1 MRWLDSTIDAE
12 TVRRLAREIKVS
24 PLVARL
30 LVQRGLADPAAAQAF
45 LHPSLGQLH
54 APELM
59 AGMREAVERL
69 RRALDQHEKIL
80 IYGDYDVDGTMAVVV
95 LLTALRMLGGD
106 VEAYIPHRLTD
117 GYGMR
122 VPVVEEAAAKGFRVV
137 ISVDTGIREHEVL
150 GRARELGVDCIVTD
164 HHVPDQH
171 LPPAC
176 AILNP
181 RRADCGYPEKSLAGV
196 GVAFKLAQALLGDR
210 MTERLLQS
218 FLKVVSIGT
227 IADVVPLLGENRVI
241 ARFGLEALRQPAQ
254 SGLTA
259 LIELSGLAGKEISAG
274 DVGFRLAPRLNAAG
288 RMENARDVIDLF
300 TLPDA
305 ARTRQIAERLEGLNR
320 ERQRV
325 EEEILRAIVAQMGQR
340 ANLCEQYTLVLAG
353 EGWHR
358 GVIGIVAQRVV
369 ERYHRPALVIGIE
382 DGVGVGSGRS
392 IKSFHL
398 LDALTSVGDLFQ
410 RFGGHAQAAG
420 FALAVEHL
428 PELTRRF
435 EAQARNVL
443 TAADLEPVLRVD
455 AAVNLADVDWPLYEE
470 IVQLEPFGMGN
481 PTPVF
486 GACGVRLVTTP
497 RILQEKHL
505 KLRVGTGTR
514 TLDALGWGWA
524 ARTPSLAAGQQV
536 DLAFTIEQ
544 NNFQQMASL
553 QLVIKDLLA
562 TGGMGNTWQPE
573 K

>member
-1 MRWLDSTIDAE
+1 MDDQYFKPNRTRLVFIRMINMSWKSSNYDLQTVRGTRWLDSPVDAE
-12 TVRRLAREIKVS
+12 SVQRLARELKVS

-30 LVQRGLADPAAAQAF
+30 LVKRGLTEPAAAQAF

-95 LLTALRMLGGD
+95 LLTALRMMGGE
-106 VEAYIPHRLTD
+106 VEADVPHRLTD

-122 VPVVEEAAAKGFRVV
+122 VPVVEEAAANGFRVV

-150 GRARELGVDCIVTD
+150 ARARELGVDCIVTD
-164 HHVPDQH
+164 HHLPDGH

-181 RRADCGYPEKSLAGV
+181 HRPDCNYPEKSLAGV

-218 FLKVVSIGT
+218 FLKVVAIGT

-254 SGLTA
+254 SGLAA
-259 LIELSGLAGKEISAG
+259 LIELSGLAGKQISAG
-274 DVGFRLAPRLNAAG
+274 DVGFRIGPRLNAAG

-300 TLPDA
+300 TLTDA
-305 ARTRQIAERLEGLNR
+305 VRTREIAERLDRLNH

-325 EEEILRAIVAQMGQR
+325 EEEILREIIAQCEGR
-340 ANLCEQYTLVLAG
+340 ADLNEQYTMVLAG

-358 GVIGIVAQRVV
+358 GVIGIVAQRIA

-392 IKSFHL
+392 IKCFHL
-398 LDALTSVGDLFQ
+398 LDALTSVGDLFD

-420 FALAVEHL
+420 FALAVQQI
-428 PELTRRF
+428 PELIRRF
-435 EAQARNVL
+435 ELHARTAL
-443 TAADLEPVLRVD
+443 TASDLEPVLRVD
-455 AAVNLADVDWPLYEE
+455 AAVDLAEVDWPLYHD
-470 IVQLEPFGMGN
+470 ILQLEPFGVGT

-486 GACGVRLVTTP
+486 SACGVELVATP
-497 RILQEKHL
+497 RILQDKHL
-505 KLRVGTGTR
+505 
-514 TLDALGWGWA
+514 
-524 ARTPSLAAGQQV
+524 
-536 DLAFTIEQ
+536 
-544 NNFQQMASL
+544 
-553 QLVIKDLLA
+553 
-562 TGGMGNTWQPE
+562 
-573 K
+573 

>member
-1 MRWLDSTIDAE
+1 
-12 TVRRLAREIKVS
+12 
-24 PLVARL
+24 
-30 LVQRGLADPAAAQAF
+30 
-45 LHPSLGQLH
+45 
-54 APELM
+54 M
-59 AGMREAVERL
+59 AGMREAVTRL
-69 RRALDQHEKIL
+69 RRALEQHEKIL

-95 LLTALRMLGGD
+95 LLTALRMLGGE
-106 VEAYIPHRLTD
+106 VEAYVPHRLTD

-150 GRARELGVDCIVTD
+150 ARARELGVDCIVTD
-164 HHVPDQH
+164 HHLPDGH

-181 RRADCGYPEKSLAGV
+181 RRPDCHYPEKSLAGV
-196 GVAFKLAQALLGDR
+196 GVAFKLAQGLLGER

-218 FLKVVSIGT
+218 YLKVVAIGT
-227 IADVVPLLGENRVI
+227 IADVVPLLGENRII

-254 SGLTA
+254 SGLAA

-300 TLPDA
+300 TLPNA
-305 ARTRQIAERLEGLNR
+305 ARTREIAESLERMNR

-325 EEEILRAIVAQMGQR
+325 EEEILRSIMGQLEAR
-340 ANLCEQYTLVLAG
+340 TNLSEQFTLVLAG

-358 GVIGIVAQRVV
+358 GVIGIVAQRVA
-369 ERYHRPALVIGIE
+369 ERYHRPALVIGTE
-382 DGVGVGSGRS
+382 DGMGVGSGRS
-392 IKSFHL
+392 IKRFHL

-420 FALAVEHL
+420 FALPVEHI

-435 EAQARNVL
+435 EEYARNVL
-443 TAADLEPVLRVD
+443 TASDLEPVLRVD
-455 AAVNLADVDWPLYEE
+455 AAVDLADVGWPLYEE
-470 IVQLEPFGMGN
+470 IIQLEPFGMGN

-486 GACGVRLVTTP
+486 GACGVRLLATP
-497 RILQEKHL
+497 LILKEKHL
-505 KLRVGTGTR
+505 KLKVGSGAR
-514 TLDALGWGWA
+514 MLDALGWGWA
-524 ARTPSLAAGQQV
+524 TRMASLEAGQQV
-536 DLAFTIEQ
+536 DMAFTIEQ
-544 NNFQQMASL
+544 NNYQDTARL
-553 QLVIKDLLA
+553 QLVIKDLV
-562 TGGMGNTWQPE
+562 GSGEMGNPWQAE